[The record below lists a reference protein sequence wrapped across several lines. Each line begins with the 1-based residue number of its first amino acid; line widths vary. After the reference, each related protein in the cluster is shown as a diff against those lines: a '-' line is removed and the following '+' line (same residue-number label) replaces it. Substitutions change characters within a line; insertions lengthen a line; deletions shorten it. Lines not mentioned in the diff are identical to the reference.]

1 MALLATLADLG
12 PWQIAAVAVRAGLY
26 AGVLVGVGS
35 LLFSLL
41 LGEPTTGVRRVVT
54 AAGVT
59 GAAVALVLMGLEWP
73 LRAGFLGGGSL
84 AAATNPRLLAIAV
97 DGVFGQRLMLVS
109 VGLAVVVA
117 ALIARRRWPRLA
129 GSAGVG
135 GALIA
140 AAGFGIAG
148 HTGASAPWLLGP
160 VLMVHL
166 LAAAYW
172 IGALLPLHRVAGS
185 PIEPGAAAI
194 LERFGE
200 LAVGI
205 LAALVVAGGALAYW
219 LTGSIEALVTT
230 GYGQSLLAKIAL
242 VAALLGLGALNKLRL
257 VPAFARGAP
266 QAAAQLR
273 RSMRVEAGVAA
284 LVLAATAVLTTA
296 TSAPTV

>member
-1 MALLATLADLG
+1 MVLLATLADLG

-26 AGVLVGVGS
+26 AGILVGIGS

-41 LGEPTTGVRRVVT
+41 LGEPTSGVRRTVT

-59 GAAVALVLMGLEWP
+59 GAALGLVLLGLEWP

-97 DGVFGQRLMLVS
+97 DGVFGQRLILVGI
-109 VGLAVVVA
+109 GLAVVAV
-117 ALIARRRWPRLA
+117 ALIARRRWPRLT
-129 GSAGVG
+129 GTAGVG

-140 AAGFGIAG
+140 TAGFGIAG
-148 HTGASAPWLLGP
+148 HTGASAPWLLGS

-172 IGALLPLHRVAGS
+172 IGALLPLHRVAGP

-194 LERFGE
+194 LERFGR
-200 LAVGI
+200 LAVEI

-219 LTGSIEALVTT
+219 LTGSIQALLTSA
-230 GYGQSLLAKIAL
+230 YGQSLLAKIVL
-242 VAALLGLGALNKLRL
+242 VAGLLGLGALNKLRL

-266 QAAAQLR
+266 QAGQQLR
-273 RSMRVEAGVAA
+273 RSIRLEAAVAA
-284 LVLAATAVLTTA
+284 LVLVATGLLTTA
-296 TSAPTV
+296 TSAPTA